1 MKKFTNLNKKGF
13 TLIEMMLVVGVIT
26 ILSGAIVLGISTD
39 YSRFKESMVPYGG
52 QFEPEAWEVVNG
64 AIPNSVELVRSSED
78 TTPSTEATEET
89 RHDNGNHNG
98 WNNPNNPHYNGG
110 ETTTTTTTAPTT
122 QATTTTTTTQ
132 ATTTTTTTAPAETTS
147 QASNDVNSDE
157 YFANN
162 LAGTSHTSSLN
173 WHNDNGRHNGFGNS
187 NHNGYS
193 GTNIRNLQ
201 SPVTNYYYWGA
212 PVVETRITIPDGIT
226 CSEYEIVIE
235 YNGDITRVNSC
246 WNADYEID
254 GNRIRL
260 TTSNQAPGE
269 IGIQVYVSGGEADVV
284 SVVAVGYNT
293 NNGNGHGNG
302 NGNGHGNGN
311 GRR

>member
-1 MKKFTNLNKKGF
+1 MKKAMNKKGF
-13 TLIEMMLVVGVIT
+13 TLIEMTLVVAIIAITASAFVI
-26 ILSGAIVLGISTD
+26 SISLD
-39 YSRFKESMVPYGG
+39 YSKFKENFMLDGG
-52 QFEPEAWEVVNG
+52 QFEPEAWADVDNCLPKSFEISVPVPTPPVGHVN
-64 AIPNSVELVRSSED
+64 
-78 TTPSTEATEET
+78 T
-89 RHDNGNHNG
+89 HDNGNHNG
-98 WNNPNNPHYNGG
+98 WNNPNNPHYTGD
-110 ETTTTTTTAPTT
+110 ETPAPTAAATPAPTAAATPAPTAAATPAPTAAPDNT
-122 QATTTTTTTQ
+122 QT
-132 ATTTTTTTAPAETTS
+132 
-147 QASNDVNSDE
+147 NYDVNSDE

-212 PVVETRITIPDGIT
+212 PVVETRITIPNGIT

-246 WNADYEID
+246 WNADYEIN

-302 NGNGHGNGN
+302 NGNGNGHGNGHGN
-311 GRR
+311 GRH